1 MAPKTEPQNGSQLRQ
16 GKCRGYIVGQTNYRH
31 HRRLPGA
38 KLPPLPEFWSA
49 KIDDPEITWV
59 NKPDD
64 PLVSF
69 GKNRNHDCSNHYLR
83 TYARRRQWQDISPF
97 TAET

>member
-1 MAPKTEPQNGSQLRQ
+1 MKPKNEQPSAF
-16 GKCRGYIVGQTNYRH
+16 RGYIVGQTNYRH

-49 KIDDPEITWV
+49 RIDNPQITWV

-64 PLVSF
+64 PLVIIF
-69 GKNRNHDCSNHYLR
+69 KKILKKKIN
-83 TYARRRQWQDISPF
+83 
-97 TAET
+97 